1 MSDVP
6 QSAAETAAADGQTLV
21 EHLAELR
28 RRLMYMAAGV
38 LLCLAVAL
46 PFANELYTLA
56 ALPLMANLP
65 AGSQMQ
71 AIDIVAPFFV
81 PLKVAAMTAFLVS
94 LPHTLYQL
102 WAFVAPAL
110 YRHEKRLVLPLVV
123 SSVLLFF
130 AGMAFCYF
138 AVFPVM
144 FEFLPATAPEGIQV
158 TPDIGSYLSLIMGL
172 FAAFGAT
179 FEVPVLVV
187 LLHRMGIVELS
198 ALRAARPYVV
208 VAAFVVAGVLTP
220 PDVLSQFL
228 MAVPLLVLYEV
239 GLLVCRWV
247 SVRREETAGGDEA
260 A

>member
-21 EHLAELR
+21 AHLSELR

-65 AGSQMQ
+65 AGSKMQ

-123 SSVLLFF
+123 SSVLLFA

-144 FEFLPATAPEGIQV
+144 FKFLPATAPEGIQV
-158 TPDIGSYLSLIMGL
+158 APDIGSYLSLILGL
-172 FAAFGAT
+172 FLAFGVT
-179 FEVPVLVV
+179 FEVPVLVI
-187 LLHRMGIVELS
+187 LLYRMGVVEL
-198 ALRAARPYVV
+198 ATLRAARPYVV
-208 VAAFVVAGVLTP
+208 VAAFVVAGILTP
-220 PDVLSQFL
+220 PDVLSQFM
-228 MAVPLLVLYEV
+228 MAVPLLVLYEA
-239 GLLVCRWV
+239 GLWMCRWMK
-247 SVRREETAGGDEA
+247 VRVPEETA
-260 A
+260 